1 MQIAYSRGDKI
12 ESTPAVDSPQRSQ
25 PADACSSGVLESSGE
40 SQGVDPRRYQLT
52 TYLAHGSMRCII
64 MPMLLF
70 QRHVVHSFRAIYRPT
85 TTALRAA
92 DLDNEETRAMDNVYL
107 AWSEE
112 DDKRLTK
119 LTDVDSAAY
128 ARLFIKGKDSLRT
141 TDDENKERLTPAQE
155 ILRRIK
161 WDPACNSDDFTV
173 LHYDR
178 IDETLHETPFNAE
191 NMSIKGKERQFV
203 FALPEHRIEQI
214 KYRERTVWDKQ
225 LRLDLVFGSMGGSTI
240 DQVTATYDE
249 WKSAQ
254 DEKKVAQMKLQTL
267 VLGKLEAIL
276 EESRMDKLKE
286 MSSSLL
292 HDAKRDSSNV
302 RDYVKSAVGLYFDA
316 KKNSA
321 ASQEGFHDF
330 LHLLSDLAALLP
342 DESLR
347 EGLLKQIE
355 VSILRSSDT
364 SGATS
369 KRSVELPELNEDDI
383 EEKFVKGVL
392 VAKGFACMD
401 AHLPQPSH
409 SFQGAV
415 LGVRK
420 LTRVILLHSP
430 TGVRVECQDTR
441 SLQQNRKLARKR
453 LRSKV
458 DEFVNGNSSRA
469 SQAVKK
475 ASSKK
480 ARNKARAKR
489 RRQKK
494 AEE

>member
-1 MQIAYSRGDKI
+1 
-12 ESTPAVDSPQRSQ
+12 
-25 PADACSSGVLESSGE
+25 
-40 SQGVDPRRYQLT
+40 VDPRRYQLT

-112 DDKRLTK
+112 DDKLLYENRNLPPAKLSSVLGRGINGVQRRLTK

-383 EEKFVKGVL
+383 EEKFVKG
-392 VAKGFACMD
+392 
-401 AHLPQPSH
+401 S
-409 SFQGAV
+409 GAGGQKV
-415 LGVRK
+415 NK
-420 LTRVILLHSP
+420 TSNRVILLHSP

>member
-1 MQIAYSRGDKI
+1 
-12 ESTPAVDSPQRSQ
+12 
-25 PADACSSGVLESSGE
+25 
-40 SQGVDPRRYQLT
+40 
-52 TYLAHGSMRCII
+52 
-64 MPMLLF
+64 
-70 QRHVVHSFRAIYRPT
+70 
-85 TTALRAA
+85 
-92 DLDNEETRAMDNVYL
+92 
-107 AWSEE
+107 
-112 DDKRLTK
+112 
-119 LTDVDSAAY
+119 
-128 ARLFIKGKDSLRT
+128 
-141 TDDENKERLTPAQE
+141 
-155 ILRRIK
+155 
-161 WDPACNSDDFTV
+161 
-173 LHYDR
+173 
-178 IDETLHETPFNAE
+178 
-191 NMSIKGKERQFV
+191 
-203 FALPEHRIEQI
+203 
-214 KYRERTVWDKQ
+214 
-225 LRLDLVFGSMGGSTI
+225 MGGSTI

-383 EEKFVKGVL
+383 EEKFVKG
-392 VAKGFACMD
+392 
-401 AHLPQPSH
+401 S
-409 SFQGAV
+409 GAGGQKV
-415 LGVRK
+415 NK
-420 LTRVILLHSP
+420 TSNRVILLHSP